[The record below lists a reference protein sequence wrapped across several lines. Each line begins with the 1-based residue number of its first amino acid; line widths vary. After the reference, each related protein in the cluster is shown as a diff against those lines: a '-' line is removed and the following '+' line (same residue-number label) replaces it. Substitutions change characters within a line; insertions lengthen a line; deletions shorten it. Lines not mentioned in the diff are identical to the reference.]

1 MALAQREQPFSFTL
15 IIAGFVAT
23 LVGYASSA
31 AIVFQAAEAA
41 GATPQQIGG
50 WLTALGLAMG
60 ISSLG
65 LSIWYRQPILTA
77 WSTPGAAMLATS
89 LHGVTLSQTIGIFLF
104 TNALI
109 VLCGVTGLFA
119 RLMKLVPQA
128 ITAAMLAGILLRFG
142 LEAFA
147 ALQVDLALCGTMCV
161 SWLLARCLLPRYAI
175 IITLLA
181 GLMLALAR
189 GDLHIAQPL
198 MTLRW
203 PEAVMP
209 GFSLASLL
217 GVGLP
222 YFLVTMASQNA
233 PGIATL
239 QAHGYQP
246 PVSSLISWTGLI
258 ALLLSPFG
266 GFSVCIAAIT
276 AAICMSDEAHP
287 DKKRRW
293 IASAIAGLFYLLAGL
308 SGGAVAL
315 LLTALPPTLIHTL
328 AGLALLGTLT
338 GSIQRAL
345 EQENSRDAAM
355 ITFLITASGITLAGI
370 GAAFWGLFAG
380 AVAWR
385 LLSLRRRD

>member
-1 MALAQREQPFSFTL
+1 MSAAQREPSFSVTL
-15 IIAGFVAT
+15 IIAGLVAT

-31 AIVFQAAEAA
+31 AIVFQAAAAA
-41 GATPQQIGG
+41 GATAQQIGG

-60 ISSLG
+60 ISSFG

-89 LHGVTLSQTIGIFLF
+89 LHGITLPQTIGIFLF

-109 VLCGVTGLFA
+109 VLCGVSGLFA
-119 RLMKLVPQA
+119 RLMKVVPQA

-142 LEAFA
+142 LGAFA
-147 ALQVDLALCGTMCV
+147 GLQVDLALCGAMCAA
-161 SWLLARCLLPRYAI
+161 WLLARVLLPRYAI
-175 IITLLA
+175 IVTLLT
-181 GLMLALAR
+181 GLLLALAR

-209 GFSLASLL
+209 EFSLSALL

-276 AAICMSDEAHP
+276 AAICMGDEVHP
-287 DKKRRW
+287 DKQRRW
-293 IASAIAGLFYLLAGL
+293 VASAIAGVFYLLAGL

-355 ITFLITASGITLAGI
+355 ITFLITASGITPGGI

-385 LLSLRRRD
+385 LLSLRPRN

>member
-41 GATPQQIGG
+41 GATPQQIGD

-119 RLMKLVPQA
+119 RLMKVVPQA

-293 IASAIAGLFYLLAGL
+293 IASASAGLFYLLAGL

>member
-203 PEAVMP
+203 PETVMP

-287 DKKRRW
+287 DKNRRW

>member
-147 ALQVDLALCGTMCV
+147 ALQVNLALCGTMCV

-287 DKKRRW
+287 DKNRRW

>member
-287 DKKRRW
+287 DKNRRW

-385 LLSLRRRD
+385 LLSQRRRD

>member
-147 ALQVDLALCGTMCV
+147 ALQVDLALCGAMCV

-181 GLMLALAR
+181 GLLLALAR

-287 DKKRRW
+287 DKNRRW

-355 ITFLITASGITLAGI
+355 ITFLITASGITLGGI

-380 AVAWR
+380 VVAWR

>member
-119 RLMKLVPQA
+119 RLMKVVPQA

-287 DKKRRW
+287 DKNRRW

>member
-119 RLMKLVPQA
+119 RLMKVVPQA

-293 IASAIAGLFYLLAGL
+293 IASASAGLFYLLAGL

>member
-119 RLMKLVPQA
+119 RLMKVVPQA

>member
-287 DKKRRW
+287 DKNRRW
-293 IASAIAGLFYLLAGL
+293 IASAIAGLFYLLVGL

>member
-287 DKKRRW
+287 DKNRRW

>member
-1 MALAQREQPFSFTL
+1 MAQREQPFSFTL

-287 DKKRRW
+287 DKNRRW